1 MRQGRL
7 LAINLGKNKES
18 PQQSPDDFVAGV
30 HAFAPY
36 ADVLVVN
43 VSSPNTPGLR
53 CVTVLF
59 DESSFFLLI
68 ESPDDSGLQQ
78 RDLLVH
84 LLRNVVQARDEAAA
98 LSTRRP
104 KLVLKISPDLDTR
117 GVSDIAD
124 AVGAVKGI
132 DGVIVS
138 NTTVQR
144 PAHLHNGACI

>member
-1 MRQGRL
+1 V
-7 LAINLGKNKES
+7 INLGKNKES

-59 DESSFFLLI
+59 DDSSFFLLT
-68 ESPDDSGLQQ
+68 ESPGDSGLQQ

-84 LLRNVVQARDEAAA
+84 LLRSVVQARDEAAA
-98 LSTRRP
+98 SSTRRP
-104 KLVLKISPDLDTR
+104 KLVLKISPDLDSH

-124 AVGAVKGI
+124 TVGAVKGI

>member
-1 MRQGRL
+1 
-7 LAINLGKNKES
+7 
-18 PQQSPDDFVAGV
+18 
-30 HAFAPY
+30 
-36 ADVLVVN
+36 
-43 VSSPNTPGLR
+43 
-53 CVTVLF
+53 
-59 DESSFFLLI
+59 
-68 ESPDDSGLQQ
+68 
-78 RDLLVH
+78 VH
-84 LLRNVVQARDEAAA
+84 LLRSVVRARDEAAA
-98 LSTRRP
+98 SSTRRT